1 VPTSFEL
8 ETRDGIRKVD
18 LDPDAFRFRD
28 IRILIDGERVAEMPY
43 PKAATPY
50 HEVTFRLG
58 RHELVAIAHLMA
70 KPNQDEPFGLH
81 YDLFANGRSLSNGGS
96 LEDARERAPAPGE
109 AYPEAFK
116 VIDMILRVAPAAA
129 APGIAVGV
137 SGGRG
142 GLAWPAVLGIVILML
157 ATVAVATVIAAG
169 VWARIRTD
177 ARRSVR
183 ARTIL
188 GGATVIG
195 IYAVAVALT
204 LVLALSSR
212 QAG

>member
-1 VPTSFEL
+1 
-8 ETRDGIRKVD
+8 
-18 LDPDAFRFRD
+18 
-28 IRILIDGERVAEMPY
+28 
-43 PKAATPY
+43 
-50 HEVTFRLG
+50 
-58 RHELVAIAHLMA
+58 
-70 KPNQDEPFGLH
+70 
-81 YDLFANGRSLSNGGS
+81 
-96 LEDARERAPAPGE
+96 
-109 AYPEAFK
+109 
-116 VIDMILRVAPAAA
+116 MILRVAPAAA

-142 GLAWPAVLGIVILML
+142 GLAWPAVLGIVILLL

-169 VWARIRTD
+169 AWARIRTD

-183 ARTIL
+183 AWTIL